1 MNIVKKTYILIFIS
15 FLISIVSTNI
25 FINKYDKYEISTDD
39 IENHQIV
46 KGDIPDI
53 WIDGEIIKRDL
64 LNGKNYFES
73 GKEIF
78 RSYLPPRLI
87 ALYSHVFNYSL
98 FENWDKRII
107 SSNNSKIYYLI
118 LQTILYYI
126 ILIFFFKQINK
137 FYDTRVCFFIICFLA
152 LEPTIFLF
160 HSSFHTESLYFS
172 LQILLLSLMIGEAK
186 NKIKFIFIGI
196 LLGIM
201 FLQKIVTIYY
211 LIPLSIFYIYK
222 LRKKSIVPLFIIT
235 FFYLSILLI
244 VGFSNYVRANVFYIM
259 PPSSK
264 ITFYLYLP
272 AEILVKNKKI
282 SYQEANE
289 KIKLDKE
296 KWVKENNI
304 NFDSEPD
311 RIKYYNYQQKYTFKI
326 LLDHPIGTAKYVVWK
341 TFQTSIL
348 NPIYILE
355 FFSYENAKKPEYYL
369 TENYKKINIP
379 IRIFYSLVIYY
390 IVAYGFIKSFSI
402 IRKEH
407 YILFTLSVIYML
419 AMLGWAGN
427 SRYFAPILI
436 YLSFFFGHGIENL
449 INTKKN
455 KFNTIG

>member
-1 MNIVKKTYILIFIS
+1 MNLINKTYILIFTS
-15 FLISIVSTNI
+15 LLISIISTNI
-25 FINKYDKYEISTDD
+25 FINKYDKYEISTDE
-39 IENHQIV
+39 IENHRIV

-53 WIDGEIIKRDL
+53 WVDGEIIKRDL
-64 LNGKNYFES
+64 EKGKNYFVS

-87 ALYSHVFNYSL
+87 ALYSHVFNYKL
-98 FENWDKRII
+98 FENWNKKII
-107 SSNNSKIYYLI
+107 SSNSNKIYYLI
-118 LQTILYYI
+118 IQSIIYYI
-126 ILIFFFKQINK
+126 ILIFFFRQINK
-137 FYDTRVCFFIICFLA
+137 FYNTRVCFFIIFFLA
-152 LEPTIFLF
+152 IEPSIFFF
-160 HSSFHTESLYFS
+160 HSSFHTESFFFS
-172 LQILLLSLMIGEAK
+172 LQILLLSLMIGESI
-186 NKIKFIFIGI
+186 NKIKFVFIGI

-201 FLQKIVTIYY
+201 FLQKVVTIYY
-211 LIPLSIFYIYK
+211 LIPLSIYYIYK
-222 LRKKSIVPLFIIT
+222 FKKKSIIPLLIIT
-235 FFYLSILLI
+235 LFYLSILLM
-244 VGFSNYVRANVFYIM
+244 VGFTNYKRANVFYIM

-296 KWVKENNI
+296 KWIKENNI
-304 NFDSEPD
+304 NFDSESD
-311 RIKYYNYQQKYTFKI
+311 RIKYYNYQQQYTFKI
-326 LLDHPIGTAKYVVWK
+326 LLDHPIGTAKYVIWK

-355 FFSYENAKKPEYYL
+355 FFNYENAKKPEYYL

-379 IRIFYSLVIYY
+379 IRIFYSLAIYF
-390 IVAYGFIKSFSI
+390 IVAYGFLKSFSI

-407 YILFTLSVIYML
+407 YILFTFSAIYML
-419 AMLGWAGN
+419 TMLGWAGN

-449 INTKKN
+449 INIKK
-455 KFNTIG
+455 K